1 MSRELVEVLRA
12 ALRALSGSPARVLVL
27 AANGPGFCAGADLKE
42 RKVDDRRRRSI
53 AHNRAINA
61 LANELAAVA
70 APARSPRSAASRIGG
85 GLELALAC
93 DLRFAASDA
102 TIGLTEA
109 RIGAMPGA
117 GGTQRLPRLIG
128 TARALEMMYSA
139 ASRSRG
145 QGRWLGPR
153 ERRGRRPMG

>member
-1 MSRELVEVLRA
+1 MTDAE
-12 ALRALSGSPARVLVL
+12 
-27 AANGPGFCAGADLKE
+27 KY
-42 RKVDDRRRRSI
+42 

-61 LANELAAVA
+61 LADELAAVPLPTVA
-70 APARSPRSAASRIGG
+70 AISGAAHGRRCEI
-85 GLELALAC
+85 ALAC

-139 ASRSRG
+139 ASRSR
-145 QGRWLGPR
+145 RPR
-153 ERRGRRPMG
+153 PRTGAS